1 MGDWEEMN
9 DAIKNVKSS
18 SKFQCLD
25 AVGDWAE
32 MDNAVGNVNSPND
45 LVVVVV

>member
-1 MGDWEEMN
+1 M
-9 DAIKNVKSS
+9 
-18 SKFQCLD
+18 LH